1 MENEELNQV
10 ETEQAE
16 PSLEIENFDSIWGE
30 DEEPEVREAEAEQT
44 EAEPEEAEK
53 SEPKQK
59 QEAENQRFTLKVN
72 GEEIEVDRDEVIT
85 LAQKGKDYDR
95 IKTERDNLKADS
107 ATMTKLKGYES
118 FLKELAESGET
129 PMTIEQLVENTRARM
144 LMNQDENLSEEEAL
158 KQVRANKGTE
168 KKEPE
173 KAEATPEERR
183 QAMFANFLQA
193 YPSLKAE
200 EIPQEVWEDAGRTFD
215 LVGAYQ
221 RHQIRE
227 LTKQNE
233 ILRQNEKNKERST
246 GSTKSAGS
254 RNANQAF
261 DALWYDDDDD

>member
-144 LMNQDENLSEEEAL
+144 LMRRKEGTRKGGSHSRRKAAGHVCELPSGLSF
-158 KQVRANKGTE
+158 
-168 KKEPE
+168 
-173 KAEATPEERR
+173 AESGGDP
-183 QAMFANFLQA
+183 
-193 YPSLKAE
+193 
-200 EIPQEVWEDAGRTFD
+200 
-215 LVGAYQ
+215 
-221 RHQIRE
+221 
-227 LTKQNE
+227 
-233 ILRQNEKNKERST
+233 
-246 GSTKSAGS
+246 AGS
-254 RNANQAF
+254 MGRRRTHVRPGWSISAASDPRAHQAER
-261 DALWYDDDDD
+261 DPATKRKE